1 MNVRFR
7 AAPLIL
13 LFLFLFLLPAA
24 ACRRPVSLPLDQP
37 VDVRVDTPVRFRDSD
52 LDLIFRR
59 VASDSRCP
67 KNVQC
72 VSAGEAVIALEGRI
86 LKGPIEPFEAT
97 VPGERADT
105 DTAKAAV
112 YDGYRIWV
120 VRLEPYPVA
129 GATTDTTSYVATLIV
144 RKR

>member
-1 MNVRFR
+1 MRGRTVAM
-7 AAPLIL
+7 AALMVL
-13 LFLFLFLLPAA
+13 TFPAA

-52 LDLIFRR
+52 LDLYFRR

-67 KNVQC
+67 RNVQC
-72 VSAGEAVIALEGRI
+72 VSAGEAVIQLEGRI
-86 LKGPIEPFEAT
+86 LKGPVESFEAK
-97 VPGERADT
+97 VAGEGADT
-105 DTAKAAV
+105 DTTRATV

-120 VRLEPYPVA
+120 LRLEPYPVA
-129 GATTDTTSYVATLIV
+129 GVTPDSTAHVATLIV